1 MVSNQ
6 PMRRSILLALA
17 LSALS
22 ACNENPPSP
31 APTQAPAQGAES
43 KKAGLPDRDPA
54 LAKRLVKEGALLID
68 VRSPDEF
75 GDKHLPGAVNIPV
88 DEMNG
93 RLAEVEKLAG
103 GDKKKPIVVYCHSGA
118 RSRMAKRALL
128 RGGFEQVSNLGSIED
143 WPKG

>member
-1 MVSNQ
+1 MVSNL
-6 PMRRSILLALA
+6 PMLRHAALALSLLALA
-17 LSALS
+17 
-22 ACNENPPSP
+22 ACNDPPSP

-43 KKAGLPDRDPA
+43 KAAGLPDHDPA
-54 LAKRLVKEGALLID
+54 LAKKLVKEGALLLD

-88 DEMNG
+88 DQIAG

-118 RSRMAKRALL
+118 RSRMAKRTLVRA
-128 RGGFEQVSNLGSIED
+128 GFEQVSNLGSIED

>member
-1 MVSNQ
+1 MVSNL

-17 LSALS
+17 LTALA

-43 KKAGLPDRDPA
+43 KKSALPDHDPA
-54 LAKRLVKEGALLID
+54 LAKKLVKEGALLID

-75 GDKHLPGAVNIPV
+75 GDKHLPGAINIPV
-88 DEMNG
+88 EQVQS

-118 RSRMAKRALL
+118 RSRMAKRTLV
-128 RGGFEQVSNLGSIED
+128 RGGFEQVTNMGSIED